1 MNNQHQYQH
10 RKIIGYRDLTQEEI
24 NLMNRIKGIGKE
36 LEKLI
41 DEVEH
46 TNLVIGSTS
55 ELDEIAE
62 PQMWTNQA
70 KINLKIGL
78 MVLTRAVA
86 KPTSF

>member
-1 MNNQHQYQH
+1 MDNQH
-10 RKIIGYRDLTQEEI
+10 RKISGYRELTQHEI
-24 NLMNRIKGIGKE
+24 DLINKIKAAGT
-36 LEKLI
+36 LI
-41 DEVEH
+41 EQIIEEVEH

-62 PQMWTNQA
+62 PEMWTHQA

-78 MVLTRAVA
+78 MALTRAVA

>member
-1 MNNQHQYQH
+1 MDNQH
-10 RKIIGYRDLTQEEI
+10 RKISGYRELTQHEI
-24 NLMNRIKGIGKE
+24 DLINKIKAAGT
-36 LEKLI
+36 LI
-41 DEVEH
+41 EQIIEEVEH

-62 PQMWTNQA
+62 PQMWTHQA

-78 MVLTRAVA
+78 MALTRAVA

>member
-1 MNNQHQYQH
+1 MAENQH
-10 RKIIGYRDLTQEEI
+10 RLIKGYRELAQQEIDLI
-24 NLMNRIKGIGKE
+24 NKIKAAGT
-36 LEKLI
+36 LI
-41 DEVEH
+41 EQIIEEVEH
-46 TNLVIGSTS
+46 TNLSTGTRS

-78 MVLTRAVA
+78 MALTRAVA

>member
-1 MNNQHQYQH
+1 MDNQHQYQH
-10 RKIIGYRDLTQEEI
+10 RRIIGYRDLTQEEI

-41 DEVEH
+41 DEVEQ
-46 TNLVIGSTS
+46 TNLMFGSNS

-62 PQMWTNQA
+62 PTLWTNQA

-78 MVLTRAVA
+78 MALTRAVA

>member
-1 MNNQHQYQH
+1 MDNQHK
-10 RKIIGYRDLTQEEI
+10 KIIGYRDLTQEEI

-62 PQMWTNQA
+62 PQMWTHQA

-78 MVLTRAVA
+78 MALTRAVA

>member
-1 MNNQHQYQH
+1 MDNQH
-10 RKIIGYRDLTQEEI
+10 KKNIGYRDLTQEEI

-78 MVLTRAVA
+78 MALTRAVA